1 LTIEKQ
7 AIIPDKMPSWA
18 RELLRGIPISPAVKA
33 GGFVFVSGLACPRDR
48 ETGAPIEG
56 IEAQTR
62 ETLELIKDT
71 LEAAGSSL
79 DKVVKATVHLTNAQD
94 FPGMNQ
100 VYRAFF
106 PKDPPARTAVATRLL
121 FPGAL
126 VEIECIAVV

>member
-1 LTIEKQ
+1 MEKR
-7 AIIPDKMPSWA
+7 AIIPDKFPSWG
-18 RELLRGIPISPAVKA
+18 REILKQIPISPAVKA
-33 GGFVFVSGLACPRDR
+33 GGFVFVSGLACPFDR
-48 ETGAPIEG
+48 ETGALVEG
-56 IEAQTR
+56 IEAQTK

-94 FPGMNQ
+94 FPRMNQ
-100 VYRAFF
+100 VYRTFF
-106 PKDPPARTAVATRLL
+106 PKDPPARIAIITALA